1 MIEIQAEQI
10 NHKGESTMKKLIVLA
25 CLATT
30 VSMTAGTAMADSI
43 KGRLGVTGKVGF
55 ISPADNSA
63 ENYDNRTDTG
73 VIAGGG
79 LIYGLDDHIALEL
92 DLTGAS
98 FGSDTGDFN
107 VANFSLGGQYR
118 FALQQRQ
125 FVPYIGAGLDVIA
138 TDYEENSGAGSEVD
152 TTIGVHIKGGFDL
165 FLQRNL
171 ALTAEAK
178 LVVAPEADITDSWS
192 GAHAG
197 NFDPSSLSTT
207 VGIRYFFN

>member
-1 MIEIQAEQI
+1 
-10 NHKGESTMKKLIVLA
+10 MKKLIVLA

-43 KGRLGVTGKVGF
+43 KGRLGVTGKIGF
-55 ISPADNSA
+55 INPADNNA
-63 ENYDNRTDTG
+63 EFSDNKTDTG
-73 VIAGGG
+73 LIAGGG

-92 DLTGAS
+92 DITGAT
-98 FGSDTGDFN
+98 FGSDRGDFN
-107 VANFSLGGQYR
+107 VADVSFGGQYR
-118 FALQQRQ
+118 FALNDSRVVP
-125 FVPYIGAGLDVIA
+125 FVGAGLDIIA
-138 TDYEENSGAGSEVD
+138 TDYDANNGAGSDVD
-152 TTIGVHIKGGFDL
+152 TTMGVHVKGGLDF

-178 LVVAPEADITDSWS
+178 LVVAPEADITDNWS

-197 NFDPSSLSTT
+197 NFDPTNLSTT

>member
-1 MIEIQAEQI
+1 
-10 NHKGESTMKKLIVLA
+10 MKKLIVLA

-55 ISPADNSA
+55 INPADNSA
-63 ENYDNRTDTG
+63 ENYDNRTDVG

-98 FGSDTGDFN
+98 FGSDTGDFDVVN
-107 VANFSLGGQYR
+107 VSLGGQYR
-118 FALQQRQ
+118 FALQQSQ

-152 TTIGVHIKGGFDL
+152 TTVGVHIKGGFDL

-197 NFDPSSLSTT
+197 NFDPTSLSTT

>member
-1 MIEIQAEQI
+1 
-10 NHKGESTMKKLIVLA
+10 MKKLIVLA

-43 KGRLGVTGKVGF
+43 KGRLGVTGKVGL
-55 ISPADNSA
+55 INPADNSA
-63 ENYDNRTDTG
+63 EGFDNKTDTG
-73 VIAGGG
+73 VLVGGG
-79 LIYGLDDHIALEL
+79 LIYGLDNHIALEL
-92 DLTGAS
+92 DLTGAT
-98 FGSDTGDFN
+98 FGSDTGDFDVTN
-107 VANFSLGGQYR
+107 ISFGGQYR
-118 FALQQRQ
+118 FALNESR
-125 FVPYIGAGLDVIA
+125 FVPFVGAGLDIIA
-138 TDYEENSGAGSEVD
+138 TDYDADNGAGSDVD
-152 TTIGVHIKGGFDL
+152 TTVGVHVKGGFDL

-197 NFDPSSLSTT
+197 KFDPSSLSTT

>member
-1 MIEIQAEQI
+1 
-10 NHKGESTMKKLIVLA
+10 MKKLIVLA

-63 ENYDNRTDTG
+63 ENYDNRTDVG
-73 VIAGGG
+73 IIAGGG

-98 FGSDTGDFN
+98 FGSDTGDFDVVN
-107 VANFSLGGQYR
+107 VSLGGQYR

-125 FVPYIGAGLDVIA
+125 FVPYIGAGLDLIA
-138 TDYEENSGAGSEVD
+138 ADYEANNGAGSDVD
-152 TTIGVHIKGGFDL
+152 TTVGVHVSGGFDV

-178 LVVAPEADITDSWS
+178 LVVAPEADITDRWS

-197 NFDPSSLSTT
+197 DFDPSSLSTT

>member
-1 MIEIQAEQI
+1 
-10 NHKGESTMKKLIVLA
+10 MKKLIVLA

-55 ISPADNSA
+55 INPADNNA
-63 ENYDNRTDTG
+63 EFYDNRTDTG

-92 DLTGAS
+92 DLTGAA

-107 VANFSLGGQYR
+107 VADISFGGQYR

-125 FVPYIGAGLDVIA
+125 FVPYIGAGLDIIA
-138 TDYEENSGAGSEVD
+138 TDYDANNGAGSDVD
-152 TTIGVHIKGGFDL
+152 TTIGVHVKGGLDF

-178 LVVAPEADITDSWS
+178 LVVAPDADITDSGS
-192 GAHAG
+192 GAHYG
-197 NFDPSSLSTT
+197 NFDPTSLSTT

>member
-1 MIEIQAEQI
+1 
-10 NHKGESTMKKLIVLA
+10 MKKLIVLA

-55 ISPADNSA
+55 IDPADNNA
-63 ENYDNRTDTG
+63 EFSNNSTDIG

-92 DLTGAS
+92 DLTGAT
-98 FGSDTGDFN
+98 FGSDRGDFN
-107 VANFSLGGQYR
+107 VADVSFGGQYR
-118 FALQQRQ
+118 FALSDSRLVP
-125 FVPYIGAGLDVIA
+125 FVGAGLDIIA
-138 TDYEENSGAGSEVD
+138 TDYEANNGAGSDVD
-152 TTIGVHIKGGFDL
+152 TMLGVHVKGGIDF

-178 LVVAPEADITDSWS
+178 LVVAPDADITDSGS
-192 GAHAG
+192 GAHYG
-197 NFDPSSLSTT
+197 DFDPTNLSTT